1 MSVAVYAVDVAW
13 GGTPQAPGAWSSILA
28 DVKDATISRGRP
40 SDLATI
46 AQGVLSLRLKDAT
59 GMYNPQNAGSTLYA
73 DLAPMKPIRLSATF
87 GGTTSWLFH
96 GFISRI
102 EYDPDL
108 SVQETV
114 IEAVDLFEFLNI
126 GNPVVAT
133 QTNQTVSTLI
143 GLILDNL
150 GWTTAV
156 QARNFPA
163 SGDSIPSWSADGSKS
178 GLQYIQDLLATDL
191 GAFFIDGQG
200 RPTYLARNTLYASGT
215 ALATFDGS
223 HVTGLKGTTD
233 VKNIMNQQT
242 VTRTGGAAQT
252 VNDTTSQTAYGTRT
266 GNAIT
271 SANLASDSQANS
283 LANFLVAV
291 KKQPKPPARA
301 VSLVNQDDATLTQ
314 QLAREL
320 FDTVA
325 VTVTRGG
332 TSVTGPIQSLVQTI
346 SDGGLVH
353 RTFYAVQAAALNV
366 FTIGTSLLDGNDVI
380 GY

>member
-1 MSVAVYAVDVAW
+1 MSVATYAVAVNW
-13 GGTPQAPGAWSSILA
+13 TGTPLSPSTWSAITS
-28 DVKDATISRGRP
+28 DVKDVTISRGRP

-46 AQGVLSLRLKDAT
+46 AQGVLTLRLKDAT
-59 GMYNPQNAGSTLYA
+59 GLYNPQNAGSPLYA
-73 DLAPMKPIRLSATF
+73 YLVPMKRVFVTGTF
-87 GGTTSWLFH
+87 LGTTTYLFV

-102 EYDPDL
+102 EYNPDL

-126 GNPVVAT
+126 GNPVIAT
-133 QTNQTVSTLI
+133 QTNATVSTLI

-163 SGDSIPSWSADGSKS
+163 TGDTIPSWSADGTKS
-178 GLQYIQDLLATDL
+178 GLQCIQDLLITDL

-200 RPTYLARNTLYASGT
+200 RPTYLSRNTLYAAG
-215 ALATFDGS
+215 AAAATFDGA

-233 VKNIMNQQT
+233 IKNIRNQQT
-242 VTRTGGAAQT
+242 VTRVGGVAQT
-252 VNDTTSQTAYGTRT
+252 ASDATSDTDYGTRT

-291 KKQPKPPARA
+291 QKQPKPPARA
-301 VSLVNQDDATLTQ
+301 VSLINQDDATLTQ
-314 QLAREL
+314 QLTREL

-332 TSVTGPIQSLVQTI
+332 TSVTGPIQSLAHTI
-346 SDGGLVH
+346 SDGGLIQ
-353 RTFYAVQAAALNV
+353 RTQYAVQQAALSV
-366 FTIGTSLLDGNDVI
+366 WRIGVSALDSPDVI